1 MKIIPNN
8 PNSDFVCFIEGVDI
22 SKGISLS
29 DANKIDKLINKYA
42 VVVFRDQLITDEQQI
57 EFTELF
63 GKIEK
68 PGNNS
73 SIQKGKDRRL
83 SSKMADVSNITKS
96 SKVNG
101 KNDPTRIF
109 NLGNRLWHSDSSYKK
124 IPAKYSLLS
133 ARTVAKKGGNTE
145 FADMRA
151 AYDKLD
157 KNLKSTI
164 KDMVCELSL
173 IHI

>member
-8 PNSDFVCFIEGVDI
+8 PNSDFVCFIEGIDI

-29 DANKIDKLINKYA
+29 DSKKIDKLINKYA

-73 SIQKGKDRRL
+73 SVQKGKDRRL

-96 SKVNG
+96 STNK
-101 KNDPTRIF
+101 F
-109 NLGNRLWHSDSSYKK
+109 L
-124 IPAKYSLLS
+124 
-133 ARTVAKKGGNTE
+133 
-145 FADMRA
+145 M
-151 AYDKLD
+151 
-157 KNLKSTI
+157 
-164 KDMVCELSL
+164 
-173 IHI
+173 